1 MAPKTDDGTHWIL
14 HILAPFYCQIY
25 PQYKGKF
32 PENSSVLRERKF
44 FGYFCGLVVVVV
56 VVVLRFNVGNY
67 LNQRSRATAVWGI
80 SQLLFS
86 VETQLISLPCRL
98 KQCIVKTPT
107 MYFSLKEEKW
117 TFCLIIS
124 GMNIYFSSGPFCHK
138 CKTLQVVQSC
148 VDRVGFS
155 QHWILFWRNFLL
167 GENIGRILLL
177 PIFRKN
183 WIETKLMLDK
193 LTKEKG
199 SPENS
204 NSINIVQP

>member
-1 MAPKTDDGTHWIL
+1 MAPKTDDRTHWIFACFGTL
-14 HILAPFYCQIY
+14 LLSNI
-25 PQYKGKF
+25 
-32 PENSSVLRERKF
+32 SSIQRKISRKF
-44 FGYFCGLVVVVV
+44 IHFEREKICWGLVVVVV
-56 VVVLRFNVGNY
+56 VVLLVLVLRFNVGNY

-155 QHWILFWRNFLL
+155 QHWILLWRNFLL

-177 PIFRKN
+177 SIFRKN

-193 LTKEKG
+193 LTKEK
-199 SPENS
+199 EFWKE
-204 NSINIVQP
+204 

>member
-1 MAPKTDDGTHWIL
+1 MRMMTHFGNIIYVCSLVLPSAVICAFHGWFEEL
-14 HILAPFYCQIY
+14 LLELGWYELAS
-25 PQYKGKF
+25 
-32 PENSSVLRERKF
+32 EML
-44 FGYFCGLVVVVV
+44 
-56 VVVLRFNVGNY
+56 GNY
-67 LNQRSRATAVWGI
+67 LNHGSRATAVWGI

-117 TFCLIIS
+117 TFCLIIN

-155 QHWILFWRNFLL
+155 QHWILLWKNFLL

-177 PIFRKN
+177 SIFRKN

-193 LTKEKG
+193 LTKEK
-199 SPENS
+199 EFWKE
-204 NSINIVQP
+204 